1 MKAIAAND
9 YSLPVG
15 RPIAL
20 RDLPG
25 MERKRWSCVAEY
37 PSERPAG
44 PFCAGHGFKL
54 EGGDGNPYSGDG
66 RCETCD
72 AAASITTLWFST
84 RISTGDS
91 TEHLRS
97 RTATVPGPLQGFAR

>member
-9 YSLPVG
+9 YSLPVD

-20 RDLPG
+20 RDLAG

-37 PSERPAG
+37 PSERPAC
-44 PFCAGHGFKL
+44 PFCAGHEFKW

-72 AAASITTLWFST
+72 AAVSITTL
-84 RISTGDS
+84 
-91 TEHLRS
+91 
-97 RTATVPGPLQGFAR
+97 